1 MDGALP
7 SAVTWVGMV
16 GPTALMLL
24 VGWAVFRHYE
34 RMVLD
39 YV

>member
-1 MDGALP
+1 
-7 SAVTWVGMV
+7 V
-16 GPTALMLL
+16 PTALML
-24 VGWAVFRHYE
+24 VIGWLTFRHYE

>member
-1 MDGALP
+1 MDGRMP
-7 SAVTWVGMV
+7 SLLTWVGMV
-16 GPTALMLL
+16 GPTGLML
-24 VGWAVFRHYE
+24 VIGWLTFRHYE